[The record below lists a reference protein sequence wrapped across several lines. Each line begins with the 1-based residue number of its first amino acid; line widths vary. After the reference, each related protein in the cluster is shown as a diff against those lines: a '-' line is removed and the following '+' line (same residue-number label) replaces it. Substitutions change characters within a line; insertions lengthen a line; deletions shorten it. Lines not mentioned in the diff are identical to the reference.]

1 LGLVADERR
10 SGAVWLIPPAG
21 ARASVGVRRS
31 ARTVDYDQVREEM
44 AVLMTAQIPGATK
57 EMIDSIRHVLDDI
70 PHAKGFIIH
79 ANGPVPGGW
88 RVTEVWESQADFE
101 AWFEASVKPV
111 FPEGGP
117 MPSIAFDE
125 LNEVVRP

>member
-1 LGLVADERR
+1 
-10 SGAVWLIPPAG
+10 
-21 ARASVGVRRS
+21 
-31 ARTVDYDQVREEM
+31 M

-57 EMIDSIRHVLDDI
+57 EMIDGMRPILEAIRS
-70 PHAKGFIIH
+70 AKGFIIH
-79 ANGPVPGGW
+79 TNGPVPGGW

-101 AWFEASVKPV
+101 AWFEASVKPA